1 MCYGFGCPFEYSISA
16 GPMAG
21 ECNKPKGAPCPSNY
35 EDQAEFDYVFDAW
48 ERGDS
53 VEQAE
58 REWEEQHN
66 DEDEDDEEEY

>member
-1 MCYGFGCPFEYSISA
+1 MCYGFGCPFEYGIGA
-16 GPMAG
+16 GHLAG
-21 ECNKPKGAPCPSNY
+21 ECSKPKGAPCPSNY

-58 REWEEQHN
+58 REWEEHHN
-66 DEDEDDEEEY
+66 DEEEDDEEE